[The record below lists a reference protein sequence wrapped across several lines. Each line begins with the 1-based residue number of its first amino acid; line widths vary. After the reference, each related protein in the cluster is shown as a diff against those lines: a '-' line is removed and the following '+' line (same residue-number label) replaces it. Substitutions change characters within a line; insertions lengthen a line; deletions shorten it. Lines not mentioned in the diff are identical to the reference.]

1 MEENSVLPLIVILGP
16 TASGKS
22 AVAIKLAQT
31 LGGEIICADSR
42 TVYKGMNI
50 GTAKPTAEEMQGV
63 PHWALDL
70 IEPNQ
75 RFTLYDFQRYTWQKI
90 NEIRSRGHVPMLV
103 GGSGL
108 YIDCT
113 LYNYEL
119 TNNEV
124 DLRRRAEL
132 ERMSN
137 EELVQ
142 KIQQKGL
149 ELPRDIHNKR
159 RLVRALEL
167 GRINH
172 TRSPRRHDAI
182 VVGIKTDL
190 VTLKQRIAGR
200 GETMLRQGLVDEV
213 TTLNRHYGDVE
224 PLKRNIYGVVKK
236 YLRGEID
243 YEQIS
248 DEITKV
254 DYHLARKQL
263 TYWRGAA
270 RAKDIWW
277 LPLQSVAELTTYNC
291 SELMRMYLDNIEQL

>member
-1 MEENSVLPLIVILGP
+1 MKEDVALPLIVILGP

-22 AVAIKLAQT
+22 AVAIQLAQV
-31 LGGEIICADSR
+31 LNGEIICADSR
-42 TVYKGMNI
+42 TVYRGMNI
-50 GTAKPTAEEMQGV
+50 GTAKPTVTEMQGV

-90 NEIRSRGHVPMLV
+90 DEIRSRGHVPMLV

-108 YIDCT
+108 YIDCI

-124 DLRRRAEL
+124 NPRRRAEL
-132 ERMSN
+132 EQMST
-137 EELVQ
+137 EELVK
-142 KIQQKGL
+142 KIQQQGL

-167 GRINH
+167 GKINH
-172 TRSPRRHDAI
+172 TRSPRRSDAI

-190 VTLKQRIAGR
+190 ATLRQRIAGR
-200 GETMLRQGLVDEV
+200 GEVMLRQGLIDEV
-213 TTLNRHYGDVE
+213 KALDRRYGDVE
-224 PLKRNIYGVVKK
+224 PLRRNIYGVVKK
-236 YLRGEID
+236 YLRDEIG
-243 YEQIS
+243 YEQIP

-263 TYWRGAA
+263 TYWRGVA

-277 LPLQSVAELTTYNC
+277 LPLQSVEGLTTDN
-291 SELMRMYLDNIEQL
+291 SSVLMQLYLNHVNN